1 MRHLLITSLLLV
13 FGFCGTLAQTRT
25 TIDKDRFAN
34 PTNEDKIY
42 MLQHSTQG
50 DVDVILNKLQAAGFG
65 GIVTNA
71 EWHNGQSDKN
81 FYLENDTDFAHLD
94 EVIKKVK
101 KRGMGLWLYDECG
114 YPSAS
119 ANGLTLLGH
128 PEYEARGFI
137 ELRAE
142 GKGTVWNRPNL
153 FEKIIFACRDD
164 GSPVPFNADRAE
176 GADKVYVVRPV
187 FEGSHAQNCG
197 WGPRHYPNL
206 MDKKAVA
213 AFIRCTYDRYFEK
226 TKGFGEFEAVF
237 TDEPSLMSGYVNC
250 GVPMPWTCLPWTEEL
265 PEKYLKMHG
274 RELWEDIPVLF
285 SREERFYEGKVRFW
299 KTVSQLVNEAYFDQ
313 IEKWC
318 AAHGIAFSGH
328 CLLEEGL
335 AMHTPLY
342 GNLIQ
347 QLKTFDY
354 PGVDMLTGDVE
365 AYKFSDTDYALAPR
379 YVGGAARMTGKTDRV
394 MVEICP
400 IVTGD
405 RKEDFTFAEER
416 GTMDLIFRA
425 GINHINSYLTADRL
439 GEDFPHYSEIFGRC
453 AYMLRGS
460 RWTGRIGMYY
470 PIETAQGYYCPEK
483 IGVNNGAKLSDAETL
498 VEKTLR
504 TLNRQIASAGLDWTF
519 IDSDWIGDAALD
531 GGSLSANGLEVDAIL
546 MPAVRWIDDK
556 TREKLRA
563 FEKAGG
569 LLIWVGAKP
578 EGEDSPLCE
587 DPVRALKTKVDY
599 GLKVKAEHPESLFV
613 GLYEKNGKRMWYV
626 INSSPAENKVKIA
639 PGGPVQVWNT
649 FNGEVGK
656 KTTFVMPPYS
666 SAFVT
671 EGKEVIG
678 DANPGILAYKDSSKP
693 VDERVKDLV
702 SRMTLKEKLRQLNQ
716 LDCGA
721 VMNGNRL
728 DPDKLKGMIGTEGY
742 GSIQG
747 ITIPSWESTAFFNEV
762 QRYCVENTRLGIPIF
777 TSTESLH
784 GAIHDGSTVFPQSIA
799 LASTFDPTLAY
810 NMTKAISE
818 ELISEGANQTLCPVL
833 DVARDPRWG
842 RTEETFGE
850 DPFLNGT
857 FGIAEVKGY
866 LEGGMNPVIKHFGPG
881 GEPVGGLNLASVDC
895 SPRDLELIHLKP
907 FEMVVR
913 NTGVRGVMS
922 SYDSW
927 NRVPNS
933 ASKFLLTD
941 LLRDKW
947 GFKGYVYS
955 DWGAVGMLHNFQRLA
970 SSYEEAARL
979 AISAGLDFEAAGGC
993 YQELETAVKE
1003 GRISED
1009 IIDRTVSNVLRV
1021 KFEMGLFDNPYRN
1034 LGGKAT
1040 VRTEEHVALS
1050 RRIADESIVLLK
1062 NEGNL
1067 LPLNKESLKSVAVI
1081 GPNADQVQFGDYSWS
1096 RSNEDG
1102 KTPLEA
1108 LREHLD
1114 GKVKINYAK
1123 GCDLVSEDKSG
1134 FQDAVRAASSSDVSL
1149 VFLGTCSAS
1158 LARDYTNSTS
1168 GEGYDL
1174 ESLDLTGVQEDLLR
1188 AVAATGKPVVLVLVT
1203 GKPICIPWAKDNIPA
1218 ILTQWYGG
1226 ETAGDAVTDML
1237 FGKTVPSGKLS
1248 ISFPKSS
1255 GHLPAYYNHLPTDKG
1270 YYHQPGSTGKPGRD
1284 YVFSSPD
1291 PLWAF
1296 GHGLSY
1302 TEFEYGELRLSDP
1315 QTVKVEITNKGNLE
1329 GKEVVQLYV
1338 RQVNSPIVTPVKE
1351 LKAFS
1356 KVTVPAGGKTEATL
1370 TFTLTEPGEYLLMVG
1385 SSSED
1390 IRQETTVK
1398 VR

>member
-1 MRHLLITSLLLV
+1 
-13 FGFCGTLAQTRT
+13 
-25 TIDKDRFAN
+25 
-34 PTNEDKIY
+34 
-42 MLQHSTQG
+42 
-50 DVDVILNKLQAAGFG
+50 
-65 GIVTNA
+65 
-71 EWHNGQSDKN
+71 
-81 FYLENDTDFAHLD
+81 
-94 EVIKKVK
+94 
-101 KRGMGLWLYDECG
+101 
-114 YPSAS
+114 
-119 ANGLTLLGH
+119 
-128 PEYEARGFI
+128 
-137 ELRAE
+137 
-142 GKGTVWNRPNL
+142 
-153 FEKIIFACRDD
+153 
-164 GSPVPFNADRAE
+164 
-176 GADKVYVVRPV
+176 
-187 FEGSHAQNCG
+187 
-197 WGPRHYPNL
+197 
-206 MDKKAVA
+206 
-213 AFIRCTYDRYFEK
+213 
-226 TKGFGEFEAVF
+226 
-237 TDEPSLMSGYVNC
+237 
-250 GVPMPWTCLPWTEEL
+250 
-265 PEKYLKMHG
+265 
-274 RELWEDIPVLF
+274 
-285 SREERFYEGKVRFW
+285 
-299 KTVSQLVNEAYFDQ
+299 
-313 IEKWC
+313 
-318 AAHGIAFSGH
+318 
-328 CLLEEGL
+328 
-335 AMHTPLY
+335 
-342 GNLIQ
+342 
-347 QLKTFDY
+347 
-354 PGVDMLTGDVE
+354 
-365 AYKFSDTDYALAPR
+365 
-379 YVGGAARMTGKTDRV
+379 
-394 MVEICP
+394 
-400 IVTGD
+400 
-405 RKEDFTFAEER
+405 
-416 GTMDLIFRA
+416 
-425 GINHINSYLTADRL
+425 
-439 GEDFPHYSEIFGRC
+439 
-453 AYMLRGS
+453 
-460 RWTGRIGMYY
+460 
-470 PIETAQGYYCPEK
+470 
-483 IGVNNGAKLSDAETL
+483 
-498 VEKTLR
+498 
-504 TLNRQIASAGLDWTF
+504 
-519 IDSDWIGDAALD
+519 
-531 GGSLSANGLEVDAIL
+531 
-546 MPAVRWIDDK
+546 
-556 TREKLRA
+556 
-563 FEKAGG
+563 
-569 LLIWVGAKP
+569 
-578 EGEDSPLCE
+578 
-587 DPVRALKTKVDY
+587 
-599 GLKVKAEHPESLFV
+599 
-613 GLYEKNGKRMWYV
+613 
-626 INSSPAENKVKIA
+626 
-639 PGGPVQVWNT
+639 
-649 FNGEVGK
+649 
-656 KTTFVMPPYS
+656 
-666 SAFVT
+666 
-671 EGKEVIG
+671 
-678 DANPGILAYKDSSKP
+678 
-693 VDERVKDLV
+693 
-702 SRMTLKEKLRQLNQ
+702 
-716 LDCGA
+716 
-721 VMNGNRL
+721 
-728 DPDKLKGMIGTEGY
+728 
-742 GSIQG
+742 
-747 ITIPSWESTAFFNEV
+747 
-762 QRYCVENTRLGIPIF
+762 
-777 TSTESLH
+777 
-784 GAIHDGSTVFPQSIA
+784 
-799 LASTFDPTLAY
+799 
-810 NMTKAISE
+810 
-818 ELISEGANQTLCPVL
+818 
-833 DVARDPRWG
+833 
-842 RTEETFGE
+842 
-850 DPFLNGT
+850 
-857 FGIAEVKGY
+857 
-866 LEGGMNPVIKHFGPG
+866 
-881 GEPVGGLNLASVDC
+881 
-895 SPRDLELIHLKP
+895 
-907 FEMVVR
+907 MVVR

-955 DWGAVGMLHNFQRLA
+955 DWGAVGMLYNFQSLA

-1009 IIDRTVSNVLRV
+1009 VIDRAVSNVLRV

-1040 VRTEEHVALS
+1040 VRTEGHVALS

-1188 AVAATGKPVVLVLVT
+1188 AVASTGKPVVLVLVT

-1302 TEFEYGELRLSDP
+1302 TEFEYGELRLPDP

-1338 RQVNSPIVTPVKE
+1338 RQLNSPIVTPVKE

-1370 TFTLTEPGEYLLMVG
+1370 TFTLSEPGEYLLMVG